1 MKNNIFRSLRNSL
14 GNIIEWYDFS
24 LYGYFAAVIAVEFFP
39 SDNHFI
45 ALLATFAA
53 FGIGF
58 LARPLGAIVFG
69 ALGDKRGRYYAM
81 NLSILLMA
89 IPTTLMAILPGYNTI
104 GILAPILLVLIRII
118 QGISAGGQFGNL
130 LTITSE
136 DSQTRY
142 TGFSAGIAYSSSVI
156 GFLIA
161 AGVSYLVMTLTPES
175 WHNIAWRLPFA
186 LSLLLLFTQ
195 LKLRNNHD
203 NESVEQQTMPTGSA
217 TVEPSKPL
225 SKLIE
230 LYPKCLFYTV
240 VLSTVTSFLYYLV
253 LTYMITYMSDYLNL
267 SLSQALGINVIS
279 IVLLCLLVP
288 VFGIVSDLFGRKRF
302 LIIAF
307 LITLLVEAPL
317 ISLLQPVSY
326 ASIILASIGLAV
338 ITALIQGAATPLYS
352 EIFPRYIRA
361 SGCSVG
367 FGIGT
372 SIAGFS
378 PMIATGLTGF
388 FSPASSLYILF
399 FMIAFV
405 GLIVAILIPHKKLEV
420 RRLQNLNTEMLKA
433 A

>member
-69 ALGDKRGRYYAM
+69 ALGDKKGRYYAM

-136 DSQTRY
+136 DSKTRY

-161 AGVSYLVMTLTPES
+161 AGVSYLVMTLTPDS

-195 LKLRNNHD
+195 LKLRKNHD
-203 NESVEQQTMPTGSA
+203 SESVERPTNSA

-230 LYPKCLFYTV
+230 LYPRCLFYTII
-240 VLSTVTSFLYYLV
+240 LSTVTSFLYYLV
-253 LTYMITYMSDYLNL
+253 LTYMITYMTDYLNL
-267 SLSQALGINVIS
+267 SLSQALGVNVIS

-288 VFGIVSDLFGRKRF
+288 VFGIISDLFGRKRF
-302 LIIAF
+302 LIVAF
-307 LITLLVEAPL
+307 LITLLTEAPL
-317 ISLLQPVSY
+317 ISLLQPVNY
-326 ASIILASIGLAV
+326 VSIILASIGLAV

-361 SGCSVG
+361 SGCSIG

-405 GLIVAILIPHKKLEV
+405 GLAVAILIPHKKLEV
-420 RRLQNLNTEMLKA
+420 RRLQNLNIGMLQA